1 MPPHLKCVVTERDKL
16 SQRFNDRVIGQRRRR
31 LECVV
36 QQQDGHIEHLMYK
49 LHDVYR
55 Q

>member
-31 LECVV
+31 LNWVRRPAARRTHWTLDVQTARCV
-36 QQQDGHIEHLMYK
+36 
-49 LHDVYR
+49 
-55 Q
+55 